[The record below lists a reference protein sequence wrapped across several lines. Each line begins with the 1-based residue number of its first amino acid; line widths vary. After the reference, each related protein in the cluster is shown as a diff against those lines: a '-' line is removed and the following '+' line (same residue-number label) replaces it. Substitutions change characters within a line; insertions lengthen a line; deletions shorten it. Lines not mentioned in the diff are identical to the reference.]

1 MTVDWDE
8 ELRKLNASEY
18 GKRRADRDLTKDID
32 DPEALKW
39 AKSNANK
46 AQSAVQ
52 ETSYKVRGAMQKA
65 PRWQQLSRDY
75 RFWLGLVVALSLL
88 SSILSASGRS
98 QDLVVWNDALGRG
111 DEAAE
116 AFAYAALVAATT
128 AHAAGDAASQLAE
141 TAMVFA

>member
-52 ETSYKVRGAMQKA
+52 ETSYKVSYQTSCGGQDARLKST
-65 PRWQQLSRDY
+65 PVI
-75 RFWLGLVVALSLL
+75 VVVVVEVVVVSLCTNEL
-88 SSILSASGRS
+88 
-98 QDLVVWNDALGRG
+98 
-111 DEAAE
+111 
-116 AFAYAALVAATT
+116 
-128 AHAAGDAASQLAE
+128 
-141 TAMVFA
+141 